1 MRTINVKQLKP
12 YEKQKLWKEIKQKS
26 PDLERVLLE
35 FKQVFYTEENLSNGI
50 RLERIQWL
58 SK

>member
-12 YEKQKLWKEIKQKS
+12 YEKQKLWKKIKQKS

>member
-12 YEKQKLWKEIKQKS
+12 YEKQKLWKKIKQKS

-58 SK
+58 LK

>member
-1 MRTINVKQLKP
+1 MRTINVKELKP
-12 YEKQKLWKEIKQKS
+12 YEKQKLWKKIKQKS

-58 SK
+58 QT